1 MSEKSKAEPFSNI
14 ENRLRS
20 LRSAK
25 GLSQGDLAGMAGVTR
40 QAIYAIEGNQY
51 LPTTAVALRLAGAL
65 GCRVEDLFSLI
76 SSGEILE
83 GELIGEFPTGSNRTR
98 VKVARVGQRLMVRPV
113 ATLGDVL
120 NFTIPAD
127 GLIVGPVL
135 PGRSKKADHRSHRV
149 KVELIRDRRLVEE
162 EIVVAGCDPAIFLA
176 GEYLR
181 RRHERSSVLEWTM
194 GSGAAI
200 DALKRGEVH
209 VAGLHIVDPKYGESN
224 VPYLRRHLRG
234 SDFTVIT
241 FAAWEQGLMVRR
253 GNPKGIRE
261 VADLV
266 RKDVEMV
273 NREEG
278 AGARVLLDQQIAAA
292 GVQSRRMKGY
302 GHLAASHLEVAQRIA
317 QGQSDVG
324 MGVESAARL
333 LGLDFIPLQHERY
346 DLVIPNAYL
355 TSHPGLAVFLETIV
369 SRPFRA
375 EIDALG
381 GYDTRETGKIVEFK
395 QSERPQSLNR
405 EKR

>member
-1 MSEKSKAEPFSNI
+1 MSEKSKAEPSSNI

-25 GLSQGDLAGMAGVTR
+25 RLSQGDLAGMAGVTR
-40 QAIYAIEGNQY
+40 QAIYAIEANQY

-65 GCRVEDLFSLI
+65 GCRVEDLFSLV
-76 SSGEILE
+76 SSGEIVE
-83 GELIGEFPTGSNRTR
+83 GELIGELPHGAGRTR
-98 VKVARVGQRLMVRPV
+98 VKVARGQRLLIRPV

-127 GLIVGPVL
+127 GLIIGPVSHS
-135 PGRSKKADHRSHRV
+135 RNKKAGHRV

-200 DALKRGEVH
+200 EALKRGEVH
-209 VAGLHIVDPKYGESN
+209 VAGLHIVDPKSGESN
-224 VPYLRRHLRG
+224 VPYLRRHLKG
-234 SDFTVIT
+234 GNFTVIT

-253 GNPKGIRE
+253 GNPKSIRE
-261 VADLV
+261 VADLT

-278 AGARVLLDQQIAAA
+278 AGARALLDQQLVTA
-292 GVQSRRMKGY
+292 GIQPGKIKGY
-302 GHLAASHLEVAQRIA
+302 GHLAASHLEVAQVIA
-317 QGQSDVG
+317 RGQSDVG
-324 MGVESAARL
+324 MGVGSAARL
-333 LGLDFIPLQHERY
+333 LGLDFIPLQYERY
-346 DLVIPNAYL
+346 DLVIPTMYL
-355 TSHPGLAVFLETIV
+355 TTHPGLSVFLETIV
-369 SRPFRA
+369 SRSFRT

-381 GYDTRETGKIVEFK
+381 GYDTRETGKVVD
-395 QSERPQSLNR
+395 LR
-405 EKR
+405 EKRTVSIH